1 MRAAVLEAQGQPL
14 VVQTVPDPEPGP
26 GEVVLTVEACGI
38 CGSDLHAAE
47 QPLAGTVF
55 GHEFCGTVAAV
66 GHDVHDWREGDRA
79 AGRSLA
85 SCGRC
90 AACLTGRPRKCPTAR
105 MIGIEV
111 PGAYAEHVVLPAHDL
126 HRLPDGLDPAL
137 GALVEP
143 LSVALHGVARA
154 GVRPG
159 DDVVVLGAGPVGLAV
174 ALWLPLLGARN
185 VIVSDPA
192 DGRRALADSLGF
204 HVVDPTTE
212 DVATAVVHAA
222 GRPAPV
228 VIECVGVP
236 GLLQHATDIAAV
248 DGRVSVVGV
257 CMTSEELV
265 PLVPMAKELDLR
277 FAFYYTAEEF
287 SLTIDAL
294 HRERLDASP
303 LLTGDVDLDGLPERF
318 EALKQPG
325 DDCKVLV
332 RP

>member
-1 MRAAVLEAQGQPL
+1 MRAAVLETPGEPL
-14 VVQTVPDPEPGP
+14 VITHVADPEPGP
-26 GEVVLTVEACGI
+26 NEVVLTVEACGI
-38 CGSDLHAAE
+38 CGSDLHAAD
-47 QPLAGTVF
+47 QPLGGTVF

-79 AGRSLA
+79 AGLSLA

-90 AACLTGRPRKCPTAR
+90 AACLTGRPRKCPTAK
-105 MIGIEV
+105 MVGIEV

-126 HRLPDGLDPAL
+126 HRLPAGLDPAL

-143 LSVALHGVARA
+143 MAVALHGIARA
-154 GVRPG
+154 EVRPG

-174 ALWLPLLGARN
+174 ALWLPVMGARN

-192 DGRRALADSLGF
+192 DGRRALAESLGF
-204 HVVDPTTE
+204 AVVDPTE
-212 DVATAVVHAA
+212 QDVATAVVHAA

-236 GLLQHATDIAAV
+236 GLIQHATEVVAV
-248 DGRVSVVGV
+248 DGRVAVVGV
-257 CMTSEELV
+257 CMTADQLV

-277 FAFYYTAEEF
+277 FAFYYTADEF
-287 SLTIDAL
+287 SLTIDAI
-294 HRERLDASP
+294 HRQRLDPTP
-303 LLTGDVDLDGLPERF
+303 LLTGEVDLDGLPERF

-325 DDCKVLV
+325 ADCKVV
-332 RP
+332 IRP